1 MAIAIH
7 QTHSANVLILS
18 KSGLSD
24 DMGRF
29 GACASGSA
37 FPPPRAGLLHPE
49 EFGGSFFRVD
59 DDDDAALS
67 NGDSNYTPVLA

>member
-7 QTHSANVLILS
+7 QSRSVYVLVLS
-18 KSGLSD
+18 KSGQSD

-37 FPPPRAGLLHPE
+37 FPLRAGLLHPE
-49 EFGGSFFRVD
+49 EFGGSFLRVD
-59 DDDDAALS
+59 DDNDAALS